1 MTYLILYF
9 IVAKQ
14 FRSLKKCK
22 KLRDMV
28 PVGYYIIFTAV
39 GSVATVCTLLF
50 FVECLIT
57 KMVLDDEADNISE
70 WVSNTYSYVVWY

>member
-1 MTYLILYF
+1 MLYF
-9 IVAKQ
+9 IVAKK
-14 FRSLKKCK
+14 FRSLKKSK

-28 PVGYYIIFTAV
+28 PVGYYIIFAAV

-57 KMVLDDEADNISE
+57 KMVPDDEAEDISE
-70 WVSNTYSYVVWY
+70 

>member
-1 MTYLILYF
+1 MLYF

-14 FRSLKKCK
+14 FRSLKKSK

-28 PVGYYIIFTAV
+28 PVGYYIIFAAV

-57 KMVLDDEADNISE
+57 KMVPDDEAEDISE
-70 WVSNTYSYVVWY
+70 

>member
-1 MTYLILYF
+1 MLYF
-9 IVAKQ
+9 IVAPRIR
-14 FRSLKKCK
+14 FLKKCK

-28 PVGYYIIFTAV
+28 PVGYYIIFAAV

-57 KMVLDDEADNISE
+57 KMVPDDEAEDISE
-70 WVSNTYSYVVWY
+70 WVSNMYIVLWY

>member
-1 MTYLILYF
+1 MLYF
-9 IVAKQ
+9 IVATR
-14 FRSLKKCK
+14 FRILKKCK

-28 PVGYYIIFTAV
+28 PVGYYIIFAAV

-57 KMVLDDEADNISE
+57 KMVPDDEAEDISE
-70 WVSNTYSYVVWY
+70 

>member
-1 MTYLILYF
+1 MLYF
-9 IVAKQ
+9 ILAKQ
-14 FRSLKKCK
+14 FRSLKKSK

-28 PVGYYIIFTAV
+28 PVGYYIIFAAV

-57 KMVLDDEADNISE
+57 KMVPDDEAEDISE
-70 WVSNTYSYVVWY
+70 

>member
-1 MTYLILYF
+1 MYLKFVKYLMLYF
-9 IVAKQ
+9 IVAKK
-14 FRSLKKCK
+14 FRSLKKSK

-28 PVGYYIIFTAV
+28 PVGYYIIFAAV

-57 KMVLDDEADNISE
+57 KMVPDDEAEDISE
-70 WVSNTYSYVVWY
+70 